1 MISILSFKR
10 INKVWLVA
18 FFVLLQLHCAFRL
31 IAQPDLPPRQLT
43 VNATQELHFG
53 TFSLQSAGSSGGTV
67 TVDWQG
73 SRTSSGQIILLAEAP
88 LHQAAVFEINLCQ
101 GRSVVIT
108 YSPSIVLIGSNGG
121 SLTLNIGP
129 TEKGPNGTS
138 FQVNTDCSFITQLRV
153 GGTLIIGSNGA
164 NPAGTYSGS
173 FSITFNQQ

>member
-1 MISILSFKR
+1 MLSYKR
-10 INKVWLVA
+10 IKRSQLVSCFILLEL
-18 FFVLLQLHCAFRL
+18 FFGLKIL
-31 IAQPDLPPRQLT
+31 AQPDLPPRQIT

-73 SRTSSGQIILLAEAP
+73 SRSSSGQIILLADAP

-108 YSPSIVLIGSNGG
+108 YSPTAILFGSNGG
-121 SLTLNIGP
+121 TITLNIGP
-129 TEKGPNGTS
+129 TEQGPSGTS
-138 FQVNTDCSFITQLRV
+138 FHVDTDCSFITQLRV
-153 GGTLIIGSNGA
+153 GGTLVIGTNGA
-164 NPAGTYSGS
+164 NPAGTYTGN